1 MSTTFIK
8 DGVLIKR
15 YLEGN
20 TASFET
26 LVERHKDRI
35 YGSVYHVVKDEYL
48 AEDIFQETFIKI
60 IRNIRAGKYNHEDK
74 FLPWALRIARNM
86 AIDYIR
92 KTKRMPTIVTSD
104 GSGTDL
110 FETINIHEKSQEQL
124 IIENEDYKRLHT
136 WIQVRPA
143 EQKDVLI
150 LRSYANLS
158 FKEIAE
164 VTQSNINTCIGRMHY
179 AITNLRKMMEKN
191 SVNVK

>member
-8 DGVLIKR
+8 DGALIKR

-92 KTKRMPTIVTSD
+92 KTKRMPTIITCD

-124 IIENEDYKRLHT
+124 IIENEDHKRLHT
-136 WIQVRPA
+136 WIHALPA
-143 EQKDVLI
+143 EQKEVLI

>member
-124 IIENEDYKRLHT
+124 IIENEDHKRLHT
-136 WIQVRPA
+136 WIHALPA
-143 EQKDVLI
+143 EQKEVLI
-150 LRSYANLS
+150 LRSYSHLS